1 MSSRA
6 ERVRG
11 IYVVTDRRLTGGRPL
26 AEVAGAAARGG
37 AAAVQLRE
45 KDLTAA
51 ELWRL
56 GREVLTAARAAGA
69 LFLVN
74 GRLDVAL
81 ALGADGVHLG
91 GDALPVGEARR
102 VAGPAFLIGASVHS
116 VAEAVAAA
124 SQGADYLLFG
134 NVFETAS
141 KPGLAGRGL
150 AALAAVCAAV
160 PVPVLAIGGLAAGNV
175 AEARRAGAAGAAVR
189 AAVMAAADPEAAVR
203 ELRAA
208 WEAAGTRG

>member
-1 MSSRA
+1 VSSRA